1 MINPSKIASKSVIM
15 RAFKIKNLDPTKSCS
30 GIRVDLENKL
40 NNVIAKDRGLILNP
54 NDLKQEQILISNFD
68 SNDRKQSLFC
78 TMLKIEITDNVQQV
92 TDRLLNLP
100 KFKLEEL
107 NNQSIQSAGVYKDH
121 FYFSVLNDYIV
132 TALLPMN
139 RTVKPLQT
147 YLSWFLKDE
156 TIEVYPMIE
165 KLDDYKFSDL
175 KTAVFED
182 SSVSKLNQNSAS
194 IIENSIGNKVKQIS
208 LEMLK
213 TLFKESDDFN
223 EISQLESIISA
234 QLLIKF
240 KKPRKMTDDDYQKI
254 LGASLKSIGDL
265 EDVKFKTKDNKR
277 IVSGL
282 DLHKSKEVKIELTGN
297 GSIIEEHLKQEMAH
311 FLNELSQ

>member
-1 MINPSKIASKSVIM
+1 MAKETSKSVTM
-15 RAFKIKNLDPTKSCS
+15 RAFKIKNSDPTKFVS

-68 SNDRKQSLFC
+68 SNDAMQSLFC
-78 TMLKIEITDNVQQV
+78 TMLKMEITDNDQQV
-92 TDRLLNLP
+92 TDSLLKQS

-107 NNQSIQSAGVYKDH
+107 SKHSIQSAGVYKGH

-132 TALLPMN
+132 TALLPLN
-139 RTVKPLQT
+139 RTIKSLQT
-147 YLSWFLKDE
+147 YLSWFLNDE
-156 TIEVYPMIE
+156 SIEVYPMVE

-182 SSVSKLNQNSAS
+182 GSAYKSSKNVAS
-194 IIENSIGNKVKQIS
+194 ISENTIGNKVKQIS

-213 TLFKESDDFN
+213 SLFKESQDLK
-223 EISQLESIISA
+223 EISELESIISA

-265 EDVKFKTKDNKR
+265 EDVKFKTKDNKK

-282 DLHKSKEVKIELTGN
+282 DLHKSKEVKIELTSN
-297 GSIIEEHLKQEMAH
+297 GSIIEEQLKQEMAH
-311 FLNELSQ
+311 FLNELGK